1 MRSMLASDMYEFRNV
16 LAEKGILFCYSG
28 YMTEE
33 VLSGIGQAIR
43 MKLELEEADKKV
55 ARSVFSLFVEQV
67 QNVIRY
73 SAEKEEFISDNV
85 QKELRYGVLTVGFKD
100 DGFFVSCSN
109 LIEDHDVA
117 RLENNL
123 NHIQGLDD
131 DGLKKLYKE
140 TLRGETPEGSKGAGV
155 GFIDIARR
163 AKKGFEFDFMPVNGD
178 RSFFCLKAYV

>member
-1 MRSMLASDMYEFRNV
+1 MLAQDMYEFRNI

-28 YMTEE
+28 YMTEDI
-33 VLSGIGQAIR
+33 LSGIGQAIR
-43 MKLELEEADKKV
+43 MKLELEDADKTI

-73 SAEKEEFISDNV
+73 SAEKEELISDDT
-85 QKELRYGVLTVGFKD
+85 QKELRYGVLTVGYKD
-100 DGFFVSCSN
+100 SSFFVSCSN
-109 LIEDHDVA
+109 LIEGEDVT
-117 RLENNL
+117 RLGGNL
-123 NHIQGLDD
+123 KHIQQLDN

-163 AKKGFEFDFMPVNGD
+163 AKKGFEFDFIPVEDN
-178 RSFFCLKAYV
+178 RSYFSIKAYV